1 MLSIFS
7 HFHKSHLYLL
17 HVVLLRVLEGADI
30 PAEGAERASFETGL
44 PFCDAIDLSED
55 GTSQQDVDP
64 GVQNLVTSC
73 HSDTCYH

>member
-17 HVVLLRVLEGADI
+17 HVVLLGVLKGADI